1 MCNVSTS
8 LARQRQFLPLLCA
21 LPNQETSIY
30 QLLSQLEQRASIML
44 RHLNKAGNGSV
55 PKATPPKPSESE
67 TSSSFN
73 LFPKCFSRCRSS
85 PSTLSSPSSS
95 ESEMAEEKLAR
106 YQTDKII
113 TLYMN
118 NIDYSGTFIS
128 WKLVSYILCQRD
140 FENASHCFFMHV
152 NFFISNLH
160 LSQNFS
166 SDSLSLWHQ
175 GLTVDIVICVI
186 HEALTSISHFIFLN
200 CSELIWLYSFIFRE
214 FAVLFNLVKGMCKK
228 FSHNTVIVTL

>member
-1 MCNVSTS
+1 MYNVSTS

-106 YQTDKII
+106 YQTFKII
-113 TLYMN
+113 ICTVLTTLELWYLEYCYLRLTDSM
-118 NIDYSGTFIS
+118 DMSKG
-128 WKLVSYILCQRD
+128 VV
-140 FENASHCFFMHV
+140 NASHCFFLHV
-152 NFFISNLH
+152 NFFISNLQ
-160 LSQNFS
+160 LSQNSFL
-166 SDSLSLWHQ
+166 DSLSLWYQ
-175 GLTVDIVICVI
+175 GLTVDIDICVI
-186 HEALTSISHFIFLN
+186 HVAASTIFILFFSTAQNLHVFDCTCICLFSENLQSFSIL
-200 CSELIWLYSFIFRE
+200 
-214 FAVLFNLVKGMCKK
+214 
-228 FSHNTVIVTL
+228 

>member
-1 MCNVSTS
+1 MFSYSWGFAYFDNLNIDIWFLKKFFLQVLRIAQELSSLSTS
-8 LARQRQFLPLLCA
+8 LPLLCA

-55 PKATPPKPSESE
+55 PKAMPPKPSESE

-106 YQTDKII
+106 YQKDKII
-113 TLYMN
+113 TCTVLTM
-118 NIDYSGTFIS
+118 
-128 WKLVSYILCQRD
+128 V
-140 FENASHCFFMHV
+140 E
-152 NFFISNLH
+152 
-160 LSQNFS
+160 
-166 SDSLSLWHQ
+166 LWYLEYCYLRFY
-175 GLTVDIVICVI
+175 G
-186 HEALTSISHFIFLN
+186 
-200 CSELIWLYSFIFRE
+200 Y
-214 FAVLFNLVKGMCKK
+214 VKGSCKCQ
-228 FSHNTVIVTL
+228 

>member
-1 MCNVSTS
+1 MYNVSTS

-106 YQTDKII
+106 YQTFKII
-113 TLYMN
+113 TCTAS
-118 NIDYSGTFIS
+118 IDYVGTLIS
-128 WKLVSYILCQRD
+128 WIL
-140 FENASHCFFMHV
+140 
-152 NFFISNLH
+152 
-160 LSQNFS
+160 LSQIDRFY
-166 SDSLSLWHQ
+166 
-175 GLTVDIVICVI
+175 G
-186 HEALTSISHFIFLN
+186 
-200 CSELIWLYSFIFRE
+200 Y
-214 FAVLFNLVKGMCKK
+214 VKGSCKCQPL
-228 FSHNTVIVTL
+228 FLSAC

>member
-128 WKLVSYILCQRD
+128 WKLDWYLIFYVKGILKMPATVSLC
-140 FENASHCFFMHV
+140 M
-152 NFFISNLH
+152 
-160 LSQNFS
+160 
-166 SDSLSLWHQ
+166 
-175 GLTVDIVICVI
+175 
-186 HEALTSISHFIFLN
+186 LTSSSPIFTYLKISPQTH
-200 CSELIWLYSFIFRE
+200 
-214 FAVLFNLVKGMCKK
+214 
-228 FSHNTVIVTL
+228 